1 MEAVNCKMKLAN
13 IFSRWG
19 NYFCLQVYLLWLS
32 CSLRQICIFEI
43 KLIFLSEKTGHRKVL
58 SEKVRL
64 IYQKLKIKDLYF
76 YFVWWYI
83 YIKKEILRR
92 YIFTIF
98 GKLLKKIVIENFIF
112 CAVLSESLTSLKSLT
127 FKDT

>member
-43 KLIFLSEKTGHRKVL
+43 KLIFLSEKTGHRKEL

-64 IYQKLKIKDLYF
+64 IYQKLKIKNLYF

-83 YIKKEILRR
+83 YIKKQILRR

>member
-43 KLIFLSEKTGHRKVL
+43 KLIFLSEKTGHRKEL

-64 IYQKLKIKDLYF
+64 IYQKLKIKNLYF